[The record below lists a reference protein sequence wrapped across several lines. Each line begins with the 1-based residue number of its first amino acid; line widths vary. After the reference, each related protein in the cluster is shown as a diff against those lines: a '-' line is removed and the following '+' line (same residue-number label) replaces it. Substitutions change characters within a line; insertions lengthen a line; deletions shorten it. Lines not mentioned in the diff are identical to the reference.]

1 MATNVRTNR
10 NCHFTVT
17 NLLMMLPAL
26 MHCCWTWLV
35 LWLSTTC
42 SDPILRRLEDIA
54 IVPRV
59 DILLSVPIHHS
70 VLVSCM
76 GALIRHEASSFRLQ
90 QRIIFAVTADG
101 YSPKSISYLS
111 SLCRDES
118 KYVCLLLDMPT
129 ATTSIEDA
137 VNRYTELIRPTPNAL
152 VVLSPYAVVTSD
164 WLSLLYSSL
173 YTTPHQQLDMV
184 GPLSNYAGL
193 QSVPSLTE
201 SLYGSLSNESSMW
214 SSNHI
219 PPGLSVDTVSRS
231 LQVFARQS
239 NARPIPIPR
248 LNDLCIMLKYEVLL
262 RGLNATRAIFVRSPN
277 RGGSKLSVLR
287 CAVVPSVYI
296 YSLWVHRDRNKLVD
310 SNAIA
315 LDDSTAMQT
324 VRGFVGRLFHEATS
338 KYSHLQSGHSVL
350 FVLHDVAVGGGI
362 VSILQESLQMLKYGV
377 SVAVSVPASAAKG
390 QPMPLIQAMLP
401 NTGMGV
407 IKSLIRLH
415 GGSTFY
421 PHPYSADFNKIAQ
434 DYDIIVATYC
444 MTMFSVEK
452 ACTLNATK
460 MPAYYVQDYEPWTW
474 DSPFAPS
481 SDPNNMWVAESRRS
495 YIANE
500 KRTFMI
506 AKTKWTAQMVHKHHS
521 LPVHRVVPSLD
532 HEVYFPNQTELDRK
546 LSQSMRSPSSVFRIL
561 AMIRPTTPRRN
572 PELTLEVA
580 LRLAHEFGERV
591 EVLLFGSKRED
602 MLETRARLEQLKGSS
617 PHRSS
622 SFFSGAS
629 NVSALSICSVSHI
642 NPSSYA
648 V

>member
-1 MATNVRTNR
+1 MQ
-10 NCHFTVT
+10 
-17 NLLMMLPAL
+17 
-26 MHCCWTWLV
+26 CWTWLV
-35 LWLSTTC
+35 LWLSTTYC
-42 SDPILRRLEDIA
+42 NPILGSLGDAA

-70 VLVSCM
+70 VLLSCM

-90 QRIIFAVTADG
+90 QRIIFAATADG
-101 YSPKSISYLS
+101 YSPKSMSYLS
-111 SLCRDES
+111 SLCHNES
-118 KYVCLLLDMPT
+118 KYVCLLLDMP
-129 ATTSIEDA
+129 AVTTTIEDA

-152 VVLSPYAVVTSD
+152 VILSPYAVVTTN

-173 YTTPHQQLDMV
+173 YATPQQQLDMV
-184 GPLSNYAGL
+184 GPISNYAGL

-201 SLYGSLSNESSMW
+201 SLYGSLSNDSSMW
-214 SSNHI
+214 SSNFI
-219 PPGLSVDTVSRS
+219 PAGLSVDTVSRS
-231 LQVFARQS
+231 LQVQFAQQS
-239 NARPIPIPR
+239 NNNSRPIIIPLPR
-248 LNDLCIMLKYEVLL
+248 LTDLCIMLKYEVLL
-262 RGLNATRAIFVRSPN
+262 RGLNVTKAIFVHNHN
-277 RGGSKLSVLR
+277 RGEKKLSVLR

-296 YSLWVHRDRNKLVD
+296 YSLWVHRDRNKLVHRED
-310 SNAIA
+310 SMIALA
-315 LDDSTAMQT
+315 LDDSTAMQA
-324 VRGFVGRLFHEATS
+324 VRDFVRRLFHEATT

-377 SVAVSVPASAAKG
+377 RVAVSVPASAAKG
-390 QPMPLIQAMLP
+390 QPLPLIQAMLP
-401 NTGMGV
+401 NAGMGV

-421 PHPYSADFNKIAQ
+421 PHPYSADFNTIAQ

-474 DSPFAPS
+474 DSPFSPS
-481 SDPNNMWVAESRRS
+481 SDPNNMWVTESRRS

-506 AKTKWTAQMVHKHHS
+506 AKTRWTAQMVHKHHS

-532 HEVYFPNQTELDRK
+532 HEVYFPNHTEVDRK
-546 LSQSMRSPSSVFRIL
+546 LSRSMRSASSVFRVL

-602 MLETRARLEQLKGSS
+602 MLQTRTRLEQLKGSA

-622 SFFSGAS
+622 SFFTEAS
-629 NVSALSICSVSHI
+629 NVSASTICSVSHVDLLSTCCI
-642 NPSSYA
+642 DKDSGSFA
-648 V
+648 GAH

>member
-1 MATNVRTNR
+1 MQ
-10 NCHFTVT
+10 
-17 NLLMMLPAL
+17 
-26 MHCCWTWLV
+26 CWTWLV

-42 SDPILRRLEDIA
+42 SNPIPRSLGDTA

-90 QRIIFAVTADG
+90 QRIIFAATEDG
-101 YSPKSISYLS
+101 HSPKSTSYLS

-129 ATTSIEDA
+129 ATTTIEDA

-152 VVLSPYAVVTSD
+152 VILSPYAVVTSD

-173 YTTPHQQLDMV
+173 YATPHQQLDMV

-201 SLYGSLSNESSMW
+201 SLFGSLSNDSSMW
-214 SSNHI
+214 SSNFI
-219 PPGLSVDTVSRS
+219 PAGLSVDTVSMS
-231 LQVFARQS
+231 LQAFARQT
-239 NARPIPIPR
+239 NTARPIPLPR

-262 RGLNATRAIFVRSPN
+262 LEGGGLNATKAIFVRNPY
-277 RGGSKLSVLR
+277 RGRTKLSVLR

-310 SNAIA
+310 SNAVA

-324 VRGFVGRLFHEATS
+324 VRDFVGRLFHEATT
-338 KYSHLQSGHSVL
+338 KYSHLQSGYSVL

-362 VSILQESLQMLKYGV
+362 VSILQESLQMLKYGLH
-377 SVAVSVPASAAKG
+377 VAVSVPASAAKG

-401 NTGMGV
+401 NAGMGV

-481 SDPNNMWVAESRRS
+481 SDPNNMWVTEARRS

-506 AKTKWTAQMVHKHHS
+506 AKTRWTAQMVHKHHS
-521 LPVHRVVPSLD
+521 LPVHRVVPSVD
-532 HEVYFPNQTELDRK
+532 HEVYFPNQTEVDLK
-546 LSQSMRSPSSVFRIL
+546 LSRSMMMRWSASSSSSSVFRIL

-602 MLETRARLEQLKGSS
+602 MLQTRARLEQLKGSS

-622 SFFSGAS
+622 SFFLEAT
-629 NVSALSICSVSHI
+629 NVSASAICSVSHVSLLLRTCCI
-642 NPSSYA
+642 DKDSGPFA
-648 V
+648 GAH